1 VEEVKRLLALAL
13 LSSTACSSFSQTVCI
28 AGNKAC
34 AEAQKKACASERAEA
49 NLDVVVPSAVQ
60 GVAKDPSG
68 AFLKDYLVQVRDV
81 ASGTTL
87 QSAAI
92 GANGQ
97 FKIAHLSQ
105 GKYRFIIVTL
115 SNGTIVRPPLFDQ
128 PVALR
133 CDGSEMCN
141 LDIVLKLHGTDN
153 PVDFCPPK

>member
-1 VEEVKRLLALAL
+1 VEEVKRLLAMAL
-13 LSSTACSSFSQTVCI
+13 LSSIACSSFSQTVCI

-34 AEAQKKACASERAEA
+34 VEAQKKACASERAEA
-49 NLDVVVPSAVQ
+49 NLDMVVPSAVQ

-68 AFLKDYLVQVRDV
+68 AFLKGYLVQVRDV

-92 GANGQ
+92 DANGQ
-97 FKIAHLSQ
+97 FNIAHLAQ

-115 SNGTIVRPPLFDQ
+115 SNGKIVRPPLFDQ
-128 PVALR
+128 PSALR

-141 LDIVLKLHGTDN
+141 LNIVLKLHGTDN